1 LVIGMTVGPMWGADL
16 IIAVVSAGLTAW
28 IFALYLKRAA
38 DVKSRFSFGLALLA
52 GIFFIE
58 SLTSVG
64 VYYHFSTKYSVDVA
78 LPLLALSL
86 LGLAGFA
93 VLMWIARH

>member
-1 LVIGMTVGPMWGADL
+1 VIGMTVGPMWGADL
-16 IIAVVSAGLTAW
+16 AIALVSVGLTAW

-38 DVKSRFSFGLALLA
+38 DVRSKFSFGLALLS
-52 GIFFIE
+52 GIFFVE
-58 SLTSVG
+58 SITSVS
-64 VYYHFSTKYSVDVA
+64 VYYHFSTKYPVEVA

-93 VLMWIARH
+93 VLVWLARQ